1 MAIKKSRRFEVL
13 VRYGFACAYCGRMPP
28 EVKLH
33 VDHAMPRARGG
44 GDEDDNLVSSCED
57 CNHGKAARIYPIR
70 QSPLSHLT
78 FLTWLR
84 AQKLR
89 DDPVGD
95 LAEDEA
101 HDPLIEP
108 ISFAHLSRQLRHYKA
123 CHEAIHAAWNAW
135 REYRR
140 GGRPTRMIRKVQD
153 HMASRVRDLPADTML
168 WLKAGMYFRDEST
181 GEVVFERYTETRS
194 SAKALRR

>member
-1 MAIKKSRRFEVL
+1 MAITKARRFEVL
-13 VRYGFACAYCGRMPP
+13 LRYGFACAYCGRSPP

-44 GDEDDNLVSSCED
+44 DDEDDNLVCSCED
-57 CNHGKAARIYPIR
+57 CNLGKAARIYPTR

-95 LAEDEA
+95 VAEDMERA
-101 HDPLIEP
+101 SRPLLEP
-108 ISFAHLSRQLRHYKA
+108 ISFAHLARQLRDQGA
-123 CHEAIHAAWNAW
+123 CGEAIHAAWNAW

-140 GGRPTRMIRKVQD
+140 GGRPTRWIREVQD
-153 HMASRVRDLPADTML
+153 HLAAMVRDLQGVLWGRDSPPGML
-168 WLKAGMYFRDEST
+168 DGLGI
-181 GEVVFERYTETRS
+181 ETRHAS
-194 SAKALRR
+194 SPDARRPWGRD